1 MVKKLS
7 DLEFIKDRL
16 LHFRNIRNIAS
27 YKKPNLKLQYNYK
40 NQLFRSNYDELRE
53 Y

>member
-16 LHFRNIRNIAS
+16 LHFRNIRNITS
-27 YKKPNLKLQYNYK
+27 YQKQI
-40 NQLFRSNYDELRE
+40 
-53 Y
+53 